1 MCKKTYNKRVSLTLY
16 NQSEFS
22 DKYAFMVACIFFII
36 HLASIYAS
44 TEFVWNVLS
53 NDNPI
58 AEGMVI
64 IKILM
69 WIMIYVV
76 VLMLGM
82 LVTGFPAIADWAYK
96 KSSNRQ
102 WKIRLI

>member
-1 MCKKTYNKRVSLTLY
+1 MCKRTWNKRVSLTL
-16 NQSEFS
+16 NNRDSMS
-22 DKYAFMVACIFFII
+22 DKYAFMLVTIFFII
-36 HLASIYAS
+36 HLVSIYAS
-44 TEFVWNVLS
+44 TKFVWNVLS

-69 WIMIYVV
+69 WLMIYVMCI
-76 VLMLGM
+76 LLGM
-82 LVTGFPAIADWAYK
+82 LVTGFPAIADWADK
-96 KSSNRQ
+96 KSNSRQ